1 MSRSG
6 YTDDCDGSELAM
18 WRGQVASA
26 MRGKRGQKLLRDFV
40 SALDDMPEKR
50 LGRGALKDE
59 DGCMCSLG
67 VVADARGL
75 DMADVKFDCDP
86 DGWDGPT
93 IGHKAFAERFD
104 VASQLTKEIMF
115 ENDEGHWDYNETP
128 EQRWSRM
135 RRWAIEHIATPSAPE
150 TGGEG

>member
-26 MRGKRGQKLLRDFV
+26 IRGKRGQALLRDFV
-40 SALDDMPEKR
+40 TALDAMPDKR
-50 LGRGALKDE
+50 LGRGALTDE

-75 DMADVKFDCDP
+75 DMADVTFDGGLEDW
-86 DGWDGPT
+86 GEDGPS
-93 IGHKAFAERFD
+93 IGHKAFADRFD

-115 ENDEGHWDYNETP
+115 WNDEGGAYFTETP

-135 RRWAIEHIATPSAPE
+135 RRWAVSNLPKEPTP
-150 TGGEG
+150 